1 MKIIK
6 LNPNQIITLNDY
18 PLYNQK
24 MLHKYLKKCKLGEK
38 LPFIPVLT
46 KVIVRKHFSDEIL
59 KKFNKFEKQNQTA
72 KYFMLDG
79 SHRTTALTLAG
90 CKINAIIYEK
100 DKDII
105 NAKKLIVKGK
115 IIENGTLNHN
125 LEENCEILH
134 KHFKEKP
141 YFMTVEQKTKKMIKE
156 KIITTD
162 C

>member
-1 MKIIK
+1 
-6 LNPNQIITLNDY
+6 
-18 PLYNQK
+18 